1 VTLPTTTSDVLI
13 VGGGPAGFTA
23 AIYAVR
29 AGLSTTMLIGM
40 TEPGGALTTTTDVE
54 NYPGFA
60 DGIAG
65 PALMEA
71 MQAQAE
77 RLGANV
83 LYDDVT
89 ALETVGGNWAAITE
103 DAEVHAAR
111 AVIVATG
118 AAHKHLGVPGETLAG
133 VSYCATCDGSFFASQ
148 DVVVVGGGDTACEEA
163 LYLAPLASSVTLL
176 VRSGAMRASVAMRDR
191 VSGDARIT
199 VRYDAPVAGITG
211 QDKVAGVQLVDGE
224 TLPATGVFVAIGHVP
239 RSELAAKAGVSTDA
253 GGYLVTDRRSEHVTA
268 TSVPGL
274 FAAGD
279 VADPTYRQAIT
290 AAASGCQAALDV
302 QKYLTAL

>member
-1 VTLPTTTSDVLI
+1 MTLPTTTSDVLI

-29 AGLSTTMLIGM
+29 AGLSVTALIGM
-40 TEPGGALTTTTDVE
+40 SQPGGALTTTTDVE
-54 NYPGFA
+54 NYPGFT

-65 PALMEA
+65 PELMEA

-83 LYDDVT
+83 LCEDVT
-89 ALETVGGNWAAITE
+89 TLASVGGSWAAITE

-133 VSYCATCDGSFFASQ
+133 VSYCATCDGSFFAGQ

-176 VRSGAMRASVAMRDR
+176 VRSGAMRASVAMQDK
-191 VSGDARIT
+191 VTGDERIT
-199 VRYDAPVAGITG
+199 VRYDSPVAEITG
-211 QDKVAGVQLVDGE
+211 QDKVTGVQLTNGE
-224 TLPATGVFVAIGHVP
+224 ALAATGVFVAIGHVP
-239 RSELAAKAGVSTDA
+239 RSELAAKAGAATDA
-253 GGYLVTDRRSEHVTA
+253 GGYLVTARGTEHVTA
-268 TSVPGL
+268 TTVPGL

-290 AAASGCQAALDV
+290 AAASGCQAAIDV
-302 QKYLTAL
+302 RQFLAGV